1 MAATTGNIPNL
12 DPLRVVNTGGTATT
26 VTTSNN
32 QAQVNVRATLMLV
45 LALLVDSRKLT
56 LKKAKEL
63 LEKTDKVY
71 MDKDVPGEL
80 SDIVIDLRKAGK

>member
-1 MAATTGNIPNL
+1 MAITGNTPNL
-12 DPLRVVNTGGTATT
+12 NPFGT
-26 VTTSNN
+26 VTNSINTTA

-63 LEKTDKVY
+63 LEKTDKIY